1 LNLEG
6 NAHGGPQAIRR
17 AMRPSIRFMFAVLLL
32 AGSAAFTFS
41 DAAPSTPS
49 AFLPA
54 VTYGTGGLATI
65 FTNTGGPVWILAA
78 DVNGDGRS
86 DLLVANWCV
95 NVSPC
100 TTASVGVLL
109 NKGDGTFQP
118 AVTYDSGGHHAIS
131 VSVADMNG
139 DSVPDLIVANG
150 CALSLN
156 PSLGCPDG
164 SVGVLLGNGDGT
176 FRPVRTFPSGGALS
190 ALVVADV
197 NHDGRPDA
205 VVSNCVPT
213 GQLCPSGNGNVA
225 ILIGNADG
233 SLQPAQLYDSGG
245 LAANFVAVADVNAD
259 GTPDVLVTNERVC
272 DNCRGNL
279 GVLLGRGDGTFQSVQ
294 TYDAGMFAPAF
305 IATADFNG
313 DQKTDVVL
321 TQNIGGGGELAVL
334 LNRGDGTFQTAAIYA
349 TGGQYA
355 TPLIVADTNRDGK
368 LDLIVSNALFCTGL
382 SPGISCIGVLLGV
395 GDGTFQPVVTYES
408 GGTGAWSLA
417 AADFNGDGVL
427 DVAVAHQCQPSSCSG
442 PTAVVGVLDG
452 NGDGTFQRPVTYNTN
467 APSVLVL
474 ATDVSGDGRPD
485 LVVGNAPPVPAAS
498 IDVLLNNTVPD
509 DVVPPAIVVS
519 VTPDILW
526 PPTGAM
532 LTVTVSGT
540 ITDANSGV
548 NAASAAFSVADEYG
562 AIQPS
567 GAVAL
572 GSGGAF
578 SFTTLLQA
586 TRRGSDGDGRHYT
599 VTIRATDNAG
609 NVGTASAI
617 VTVPHD
623 RRH

>member
-1 LNLEG
+1 V
-6 NAHGGPQAIRR
+6 RR
-17 AMRPSIRFMFAVLLL
+17 SELSERNPGAMRPSIRFMFAALLL

-41 DAAPSTPS
+41 DAPASMPS
-49 AFLPA
+49 AFQPA
-54 VTYGTGGLATI
+54 ATYGTGGLATI
-65 FTNTGGPVWILAA
+65 FPNTGGPVWILAA
-78 DVNGDGRS
+78 DVNGDGRP
-86 DLLVANWCV
+86 DLLVANGCG
-95 NVSPC
+95 NVSSC
-100 TTASVGVLL
+100 ATGGVGVLL

-118 AVTYDSGGHHAIS
+118 AVTYDSGGSFAIS

-139 DSVPDLIVANG
+139 DGVPDLIVANL
-150 CALSLN
+150 CASF
-156 PSLGCPDG
+156 PQQPPCPDG

-176 FRPVRTFPSGGALS
+176 FRPVRAFPSGGRLS

-205 VVSNCVPT
+205 VVSNCAPT
-213 GQLCPSGNGNVA
+213 GQFCSTVNGNVA
-225 ILIGNADG
+225 ILIGNGDG

-245 LAANFVAVADVNAD
+245 LAASFVAVADVNAD
-259 GTPDVLVTNERVC
+259 GAPDVLVTNARVC

-294 TYDAGMFAPAF
+294 TYDAGIFAPAF

-349 TGGQYA
+349 TGGQDA

-368 LDLIVSNALFCTGL
+368 LDLIVSNSLFCTGL
-382 SPGISCIGVLLGV
+382 SPGISCIGVLLGI
-395 GDGTFQPVVTYES
+395 GDGTFQPAVTYES

-485 LVVGNAPPVPAAS
+485 LVVGNAPPPGAS

-567 GAVAL
+567 GAVVL